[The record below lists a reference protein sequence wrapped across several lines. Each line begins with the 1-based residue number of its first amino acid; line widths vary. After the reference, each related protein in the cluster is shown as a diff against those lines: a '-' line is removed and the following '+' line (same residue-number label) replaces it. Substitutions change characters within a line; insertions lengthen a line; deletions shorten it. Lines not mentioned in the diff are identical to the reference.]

1 MSKRKRRKRAVARRA
16 PAPPPESVQL
26 GRLARRRLADS
37 HALQQLLRQ
46 VAAEELPVAVEGVH
60 GSFAALL
67 LHWLREPAAGPL
79 LVVTPTEQEADL
91 LAGDLRLF
99 ADQPTGTAAAPGM
112 PADAGAGGD
121 RVRRFPWWGL
131 LPYANAAPLPA
142 VFGDRAG
149 VLAELVTAPGAIDV
163 VVTSLRALVT
173 PVPPADYLAGR
184 VLHLAVGSEVD
195 PVAAEEQLVSLGYVR
210 VPRVTI
216 HGEFSVKGEVI
227 DVYPYAREHAVRAV
241 LDFDAI
247 EELREFEPATQRSV
261 AALQRAAVYPAREVH
276 LAGEALDVLAANLER
291 ANLPQEARELFLE
304 ALRRDPE
311 ARSAELFFPLC
322 FAQPATLLEIM
333 PAGTLLVL
341 AGEERLTATF
351 VAVRKEYY
359 ELHRQAAAAGRFGPL
374 PKAFLL
380 DYARLLRDC
389 PRRVAIHELAPAA
402 RGPLDEPA
410 APRLRL
416 TCDSPRSF
424 FGNIPYFRDEV
435 GGLLRNGNEV
445 VIFAVYEH
453 QAQRVRALL
462 GDAARDDRLRV
473 VPQSISAGFALPEA
487 KIVVIQE
494 NEIFGRKR
502 RLPRAAASVKSEAID
517 SFVDLS
523 AGDYVVHVNYGIGR
537 YHGLQRMRVLGN
549 ERDYIDLEFGGE
561 EHVYLPIEQVN
572 LIQRYVGK
580 EGRAP
585 KLDRIGGKAW
595 DARKAKVRKSVEE
608 LAERLVHLYA
618 RRKQAQ
624 GTAFETDT
632 DWQAQFEAGFPFQET
647 DDQIRCIEEV
657 KADMEAP
664 SPMDRLVCGDVGFGK
679 TEVALRA
686 AFKAVMGGRQVAVLT
701 PTTILAEQHFET
713 FGERFGAF
721 PARVEM
727 LSRFRSKQEQRAVVE
742 AVAAGAVDVVVG
754 THRLI
759 QKDVKFKN
767 LGLLVID
774 EEQRFGVKHKERL
787 KELKTNIDCLTL
799 TATPIPRTLHM
810 SLTRILDMS
819 IITTPPQNRLPI
831 ETFIQEFDEELVADA
846 VRKELARRGQVFYL
860 HNRVRSIREVRG
872 FLTRLLP
879 EASIDFAHGQM
890 DEREL
895 EEVMHR
901 FVGGEFEVLVAT
913 SIIENGLDIP
923 NVNTIVIDRADM
935 FGIAQLY
942 QLRGRV
948 GRSDKPAYAYLFY
961 PKERALSELAMKRL
975 RIISDFTDLG
985 AGFKVAM
992 KDLEVRGAGNLLGG
1006 EQSGDI
1012 LAVGYDM
1019 YVRLLDQ
1026 AIAALNAGGK
1036 GRGVDL
1042 EAPDVYLEL
1051 EYAGYIPDDY
1061 ISEPVV
1067 KMEVYK
1073 KISGVTSAAELE
1085 HVHGE
1090 LTDRFGP
1097 LPDVVLSLLSIAE
1110 IRIACRRLAVSALRE
1125 QRGVVRVEFA
1135 RMQQVS
1141 VDKVMRLL
1149 AESNGGARMDPA
1161 RPNCL
1166 LIDTGGIG
1174 LREKSEFLSEKL
1186 GALAGTG

>member
-16 PAPPPESVQL
+16 PAAPPESVQL

-46 VAAEELPVAVEGVH
+46 VTAEELPVAVEGVH

-67 LHWLREPAAGPL
+67 LHWLREPAGGPL

-276 LAGEALDVLAANLER
+276 LAGEALEVLAANLEQ

-341 AGEERLTATF
+341 AGEERLAATF
-351 VAVRKEYY
+351 AAVRKEYY

-435 GGLLRNGNEV
+435 GGLLRNGSEV

-810 SLTRILDMS
+810 SLTRIRDMS

-1110 IRIACRRLAVSALRE
+1110 IRIACRRLAVSSLRE